1 MADESYCSYQITLM
15 KYIGGWPLET
25 KSVLIKM
32 LQILFRTSIMV
43 ILFIASI
50 CLTGAALFSND
61 LNEVASTVDIA
72 TLTISAL
79 YKLAFTTY
87 YMKQF
92 KQLINTMNTKFKKV
106 IFNRKGQCIS
116 VVQESKH
123 CNEFSTI
130 LVLFGVLVTVVYSS
144 TPFLEGGKIGSK
156 YQGNET
162 IYYHMK
168 VYPLHFW
175 LPFNT
180 DSSPVYELVYF
191 IETFSLIGS
200 SCVYMIMD
208 SFFFTMIYQIC
219 VQLKMLYLIILNLGM
234 GDSDYEIGIRNVM
247 AEISSSCKY
256 NNKRTKMLFNLVLFI
271 GVMYIYKRYIIFNYK
286 YDIKYFN
293 LTRLKTVKK

>member
-1 MADESYCSYQITLM
+1 MADKSYCSYQITLM

-32 LQILFRTSIMV
+32 LQILFHTLLMV
-43 ILFIASI
+43 ILFIASV

-61 LNEVASTVDIA
+61 LNEVASTVDMA

-92 KQLINTMNTKFKKV
+92 NRLINTMNTKFKKV
-106 IFNRKGQCIS
+106 IFNRKGHRMS
-116 VVQESKH
+116 VVQESKY
-123 CNEFSTI
+123 CNLYSTI
-130 LVLFGVLVTVVYSS
+130 LVLSGAFVTGLFSV
-144 TPFLEGGKIGSK
+144 TPLLQKGKIGNK

-168 VYPLHFW
+168 LYPLHFW

-180 DSSPVYELVYF
+180 DSSPMYELIYF
-191 IETFSLIGS
+191 IQSFSLIGS
-200 SCVYMIMD
+200 ACVYLVMD

-219 VQLKMLYLIILNLGM
+219 VQLKMLYLIILNLGN
-234 GDSDYEIGIRNVM
+234 GDSDYDIGISKEM

-256 NNKRTKMLFNLVLFI
+256 N
-271 GVMYIYKRYIIFNYK
+271 
-286 YDIKYFN
+286 
-293 LTRLKTVKK
+293 